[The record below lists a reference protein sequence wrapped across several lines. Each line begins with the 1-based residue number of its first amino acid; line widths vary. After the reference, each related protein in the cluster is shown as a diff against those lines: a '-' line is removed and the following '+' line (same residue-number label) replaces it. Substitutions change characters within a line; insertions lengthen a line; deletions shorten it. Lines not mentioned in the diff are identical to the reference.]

1 MVTVNALKSIPLF
14 AGLRVEQLAALA
26 SEMTVHRF
34 RRSAFILRA
43 GENSDGFYVILSG
56 RAKVLIPGEEGSEV
70 ILATLG
76 RGDFFGEMGLLDHH
90 PRSASVQA
98 LAPCELMRLVEAD
111 LMRRLSDNSG
121 LAMCIMRELVKR
133 LRQANRQIE
142 SLALWDVNKR
152 VARLLLELSENI
164 GGERV
169 ITKAPAKQEIAYMV
183 GASREMV
190 SRVISDLRN
199 AGDICV
205 DKRRIVL
212 LEKSARR

>member
-14 AGLRVEQLAALA
+14 AGLRVEQLGALA
-26 SEMTVHRF
+26 SEVTVGRF
-34 RRSAFILRA
+34 RRGALILRA

-76 RGDFFGEMGLLDHH
+76 PGDFFGEMGLLDDH

-98 LAPCELMRLVEAD
+98 LAPCELMCLVKAD

-133 LRQANRQIE
+133 LRQAHRQIE
-142 SLALWDVNKR
+142 GLALWDVNKR

-169 ITKAPAKQEIAYMV
+169 IKKAPAKQEIAYMV

-199 AGDICV
+199 SGDIRV
-205 DKRRIVL
+205 DKRRIVV